1 MSLHNKLEYSMY
13 LIILYHYFLHDL
25 NVKAWSKKKTKS
37 DKVQIHV
44 ICKYRDIQ
52 TVHYMY
58 RYVNHNRDLHCWDS
72 DTPDFVG
79 GGQLL
84 PEGVRPV
91 DKAHWYRSYNNQY
104 IKSLYWG
111 TKLTDIVATT
121 TST

>member
-1 MSLHNKLEYSMY
+1 MLSIE
-13 LIILYHYFLHDL
+13 
-25 NVKAWSKKKTKS
+25 T
-37 DKVQIHV
+37 
-44 ICKYRDIQ
+44 YRQYTTCTGMLTI
-52 TVHYMY
+52 YA
-58 RYVNHNRDLHCWDS
+58 RDLHCWDS

-91 DKAHWYRSYNNQY
+91 DKAHRYRSYNNQY

-121 TST
+121 I